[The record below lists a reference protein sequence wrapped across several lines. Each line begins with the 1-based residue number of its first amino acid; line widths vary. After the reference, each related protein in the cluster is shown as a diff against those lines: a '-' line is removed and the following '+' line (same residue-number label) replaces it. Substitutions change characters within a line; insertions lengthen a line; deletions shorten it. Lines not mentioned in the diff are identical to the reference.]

1 MQHAPS
7 THCRH
12 WPYWLVIIL
21 LTLACA
27 VSSSLLLA
35 SRPASSI
42 VSAEGEG
49 VDEFPVFS
57 ETHSWGAGATKV
69 ARISFSGIMTDAV
82 ETGFFAAANPLHGAI
97 RRIRAAAADKDV
109 KAILLEMD
117 SPGGELTAADEL
129 HHELAKFRES
139 DPKRR
144 VVVFVRG
151 MAASGGYY
159 ASLPADRI
167 VAAPTSILGSIG
179 VILQSWNAK
188 PLADKIGVSDVTIKS
203 GRHKDMLNPLRE
215 EDPEERALL
224 QAQID
229 RMLSRFVK
237 LVAGSRGL
245 PEEKVRELADGRIFD
260 AEEALAAKLVDGIG
274 YFEDAVGAVETLLGA
289 DDVFLVTYETTTGWG
304 DLLSA
309 PFSSAAAQTLRSL
322 SAAAV
327 PRFVARAPF
336 AP

>member
-1 MQHAPS
+1 MQNPS
-7 THCRH
+7 PTRCRH
-12 WPYWLVIIL
+12 WPYWLVIVL
-21 LTLACA
+21 LSLACA
-27 VSSSLLLA
+27 VASALLLA
-35 SRPASSI
+35 SSSPASI

-57 ETHSWGAGATKV
+57 ETHSWGAGATKA
-69 ARISFSGIMTDAV
+69 ARISFSGVMTDAV

-109 KAILLEMD
+109 RAILLEMD

-129 HHELAKFRES
+129 YHELDLFRAS
-139 DPKRR
+139 DPKRKI
-144 VVVFVRG
+144 VVFVRG

-237 LVAGSRGL
+237 LIASSRDL
-245 PEEKVRELADGRIFD
+245 PEAKVRELADGRIFD
-260 AEEALAAKLVDGIG
+260 AEEALAAKLVDSIG
-274 YFEDAVGAVETLLGA
+274 YFEDAVKEVEDLLGA

-309 PFSSAAAQTLRSL
+309 PFSSAAAQALRSL
-322 SAAAV
+322 SATAV
-327 PRFVARAPF
+327 PRFVARAPL